1 MKASEPQNDRELLLS
16 LNGQIERLSDAID
29 SFSKTLQEIQE
40 IEEKKIAVLDGRL
53 KQLEEWRA
61 QLSGGWKLAVG
72 LWVVSTTVVALI
84 VKYFSK

>member
-29 SFSKTLQEIQE
+29 SFSKTLQD

-61 QLSGGWKLAVG
+61 QLSGGWKLAIG
-72 LWVVSTTVVALI
+72 LWVVSTTVVALL
-84 VKYFSK
+84 VKFLSR